1 MWWVSWVGN
10 RFPWKQKQSH
20 LLRLGGGGKSVKSS
34 WRKYISHKSI
44 KKLINLQL
52 EARMRVRSLEL
63 KISGLEI
70 KFSRTGGCKPPFY
83 FSILQWSFPG
93 GSVVK
98 CACQWRRHHLAPWSG
113 KISGATT
120 IEPVLKSAGTATTQ
134 ARCHRY
140 WSLIAL
146 EPVFCNRSH
155 CNEEPEH
162 RN

>member
-1 MWWVSWVGN
+1 MGN

-70 KFSRTGGCKPPFY
+70 KFSKTGGCKPPFY
-83 FSILQWSFPG
+83 FSFAVELPRW
-93 GSVVK
+93 
-98 CACQWRRHHLAPWSG
+98 LSG
-113 KISGATT
+113 EVCLPMEETPSG
-120 IEPVLKSAGTATTQ
+120 
-134 ARCHRY
+134 
-140 WSLIAL
+140 SLIWEDL
-146 EPVFCNRSH
+146 TCHNY
-155 CNEEPEH
+155 
-162 RN
+162 